1 MDNGIIVSIY
11 KRTLMN
17 GMSPGQIPVHI
28 LMSLANKCSC
38 NLLILLRRSRNLP
51 SFHGVIRR
59 RGENARL
66 VQNTKEAIRTA
77 RELARILDI
86 ASYSQSR

>member
-1 MDNGIIVSIY
+1 
-11 KRTLMN
+11 MN
-17 GMSPGQIPVHI
+17 GMAQRKIPVHI

-38 NLLILLRRSRNLP
+38 NLLILLRRSRSLP
-51 SFHGVIRR
+51 SFPGVILR
-59 RGENARL
+59 RGENSRL

-86 ASYSQSR
+86 VSYSQSR